1 MWSLL
6 VMFVGL
12 NADPNIRVACLTCL
26 GCVVSTPS
34 PLLEVCYI
42 IEPIRPSHRVSENS
56 THLSS
61 SAAESAGSVGANRSH
76 GTDRLS
82 PGIVT
87 PVLSGTQTPLTESLH
102 SSVVEGEG
110 GAVPTSWLV
119 RLCVRCIM
127 PQLAVDADGTR
138 QPLSA
143 SQPLPVRLEALQLLT
158 LLTKGY
164 FMIVRC
170 VCTLMSSLLP
180 LPTRRRLCD
189 RSVCLSVC
197 HSVSRITGKV
207 MSRFNWNLVLW
218 LDLPVGRTD

>member
-1 MWSLL
+1 MT
-6 VMFVGL
+6 
-12 NADPNIRVACLTCL
+12 ADPNIRVACLTCL

-34 PLLEVCYI
+34 PLLEVCHI

-61 SAAESAGSVGANRSH
+61 SAAESGANIPF

-87 PVLSGTQTPLTESLH
+87 PVLSGTQTPLTESLNSLFVDGDG
-102 SSVVEGEG
+102 SSTL
-110 GAVPTSWLV
+110 PITTTSWLV
-119 RLCVRCIM
+119 RLCVRCVT
-127 PQLAVDADGTR
+127 PQLAIDADGTR

-143 SQPLPVRLEALQLLT
+143 SHPLPVRLEALQLLT

-170 VCTLMSSLLP
+170 VFTFNECCAP
-180 LPTRRRLCD
+180 LFIRY
-189 RSVCLSVC
+189 VC
-197 HSVSRITGKV
+197 
-207 MSRFNWNLVLW
+207 
-218 LDLPVGRTD
+218 